1 MGSSPSSP
9 ANTTQGIEIMGLFKK
24 KIIAPEKLYGTSTW
38 QKLSARF
45 KTIDGEEH
53 YTGNRWKWLKVS
65 GLLCGGGDYIMIDV
79 KSDGY
84 LKDENGVMYP
94 IQNIVSI
101 TWQIDCEKTVIA
113 KHSEYALWFSND
125 EMNKLPVVQ

>member
-1 MGSSPSSP
+1 
-9 ANTTQGIEIMGLFKK
+9 MGLFKK

-38 QKLSARF
+38 QRLSAKF

-53 YTGNRWKWLKVS
+53 YTGNRWKWVRVS
-65 GLLCGGGDYIMIDV
+65 GLSCSGGDFIMTDV

-101 TWQIDCEKTVIA
+101 TWQVDCEKTVIA
-113 KHSEYALWFSND
+113 KHSEYTYLLSND
-125 EMNKLPVVQ
+125 EINKLPVV

>member
-1 MGSSPSSP
+1 
-9 ANTTQGIEIMGLFKK
+9 MGLFKK

-65 GLLCGGGDYIMIDV
+65 GLLCDGGDYIMIDV